1 MSDDTSVIKM
11 PPKRDSATAV
21 DELISALSD
30 KRVIDAIAGI
40 LDEKLNKMM
49 QTVVDLTDKNR
60 RMSDDITE
68 LKNELKAANQKIEYL
83 EGYNRLD
90 NLIIAGLPVNN
101 YAEAAAVSTGNDGNS
116 ESSAV
121 TESAVLQLMNNK
133 LNVSVTPNDISFA
146 HRLKSKPHER
156 APPNVIV
163 RFTNRKARNAV
174 FAARC
179 QLSVTSTASSVNTQR
194 IYINEDLTKNTA
206 ELYRSVRQLVKQKR
220 LFRCWTAGGAVF
232 VKKSAESQ
240 PMKLSL
246 SSDLATI

>member
-1 MSDDTSVIKM
+1 M
-11 PPKRDSATAV
+11 PPKRDSTTAV

-30 KRVIDAIAGI
+30 KRVIEAIAGI

-49 QTVVDLTDKNR
+49 QAVVDLTDKNR
-60 RMSDDITE
+60 RMTDDIAE

-83 EGYNRLD
+83 EGHNRLD
-90 NLIIAGLPVNN
+90 NLIIAGLPVSN
-101 YAEAAAVSTGNDGNS
+101 YAEAAAVSTSNDENP

-121 TESAVLQLMNNK
+121 TESAVLQFVNNK
-133 LNVSVTPNDISFA
+133 LNVPVTPHDISFV

-174 FAARC
+174 FAARR
-179 QLSVTSTASSVNTQR
+179 QLRATPTAPSENTQK

-206 ELYRSVRQLVKQKR
+206 ELYRRVRQLVKQKR
-220 LFRCWTAGGAVF
+220 LFRCWTAGGVVF
-232 VKKSAESQ
+232 VKKTAEGQ
-240 PMKLSL
+240 PMKLSV
-246 SSDLATI
+246 SSDLTNI